1 MNGRRLMNSTNSGPL
16 PEGYESF
23 VEELKDRIRSAQVRA
38 ALSVNRQLVLL
49 YWRIGRD
56 ILNRQKQEGW
66 GTKII
71 DRLSL
76 DLAKAFPAMRGFRAR
91 NLKYMRAFAEAY
103 PEEEFVQQVVARLPW
118 GHQVRILDAV
128 KDPSER
134 EWYVRQA
141 FENGWSRNVLVH
153 QIDSKLY
160 ERQGRALTNFDR
172 TLPEPQSDLA
182 QELLKDPYHFDFLS
196 FGPELLERDL
206 ERSLIEHIRDFLL
219 ELGKGFAFVGSQ
231 FHLEIAGQDYFLDLL
246 FYHVRLHCY
255 IVIDLKIEE
264 FKPEFA
270 GKMNFYLS
278 AVDDLL
284 RQPQDQPTL
293 GIILCKDRDR
303 LVVEYTLRDL
313 KKPMGV
319 AEYRLTEALPERL
332 RAELPTTDDLVR
344 ELPLLD
350 LLTLRIELE
359 RRLARMADGRGLEWK
374 RESIGMLATNL
385 HLHELLST
393 ELLHNIMILSR
404 TLNGAVHGENLTV
417 EQARQSLET
426 GRVILGKLD
435 NESSD

>member
-1 MNGRRLMNSTNSGPL
+1 MNPTHPSPL
-16 PEGYESF
+16 PEEYESF
-23 VEELKDRIRSAQVRA
+23 VEELKDRIRSVQLRA
-38 ALSVNRQLVLL
+38 ALSLNRELVLL

-76 DLAKAFPAMRGFRAR
+76 DLSKAFPAMRGFRAR

-103 PEEEFVQQVVARLPW
+103 PDEEFVQQVVAQLPW

-128 KDPSER
+128 KNPGQR

-141 FENGWSRNVLVH
+141 SENGWSRNVLVH
-153 QIDSKLY
+153 QIESKLF
-160 ERQGRALTNFDR
+160 ERQGHALTNFDR
-172 TLPEPQSDLA
+172 TLPRPQSELA

-196 FGPELLERDL
+196 IGPELLERDL

-231 FHLEIAGQDYFLDLL
+231 FHLEVAGQDYFLDLL

-255 IVIDLKIEE
+255 IVIDLKIED

-293 GIILCKDRDR
+293 GIILCKERDR
-303 LVVEYTLRDL
+303 LVVEYSLRDL
-313 KKPMGV
+313 TKPMGV

-332 RAELPTTDDLVR
+332 RAELPTMDDLVK

-350 LLTLRIELE
+350 LLTLRIDLE
-359 RRLARMADGRGLEWK
+359 SKLARLAEARGLESK

-385 HLHELLST
+385 HLHEFLST
-393 ELLHNIMILSR
+393 ELLHNIMLLSR
-404 TLNGAVHGENLTV
+404 TLNEAVHGENLTV
-417 EQARQSLET
+417 EQARHSLET
-426 GRVILGKLD
+426 GRVILAKLD
-435 NESSD
+435 NESG

>member
-1 MNGRRLMNSTNSGPL
+1 MNPTHPSPL
-16 PEGYESF
+16 PEEYESF
-23 VEELKDRIRSAQVRA
+23 VEELKDRIRSVQVRA
-38 ALSVNRQLVLL
+38 ALSLNRELVLL

-76 DLAKAFPAMRGFRAR
+76 DLSKAFPAMRGFRAR

-103 PEEEFVQQVVARLPW
+103 PDEEFVQQVVAQLPW
-118 GHQVRILDAV
+118 GHQVRILDSV
-128 KDPSER
+128 KDPDQR

-141 FENGWSRNVLVH
+141 SENGWSRNVLVH
-153 QIDSKLY
+153 QIESKLF
-160 ERQGRALTNFDR
+160 ERQGHALTNFDR
-172 TLPEPQSDLA
+172 TLPRPQSDLA

-196 FGPELLERDL
+196 LGPELLERDL

-231 FHLEIAGQDYFLDLL
+231 FHLEVAGQDYFLDLL

-255 IVIDLKIEE
+255 IVIDLKMEN

-293 GIILCKDRDR
+293 GIILCKERDR
-303 LVVEYTLRDL
+303 LVVEYSLRDL
-313 KKPMGV
+313 TKPMGV

-332 RAELPTTDDLVR
+332 RAELPTMDDLVK

-350 LLTLRIELE
+350 LLTLRIDLE
-359 RRLARMADGRGLEWK
+359 RKLARLAEARGLESK

-385 HLHELLST
+385 HLHEFLST
-393 ELLHNIMILSR
+393 ELLHNIMLLSR
-404 TLNGAVHGENLTV
+404 TLNEVVHGENLTV
-417 EQARQSLET
+417 EQARHSLET
-426 GRVILGKLD
+426 GRMILAKLD
-435 NESSD
+435 NESSG

>member
-1 MNGRRLMNSTNSGPL
+1 MNPTHPSPL
-16 PEGYESF
+16 PEEYESF
-23 VEELKDRIRSAQVRA
+23 VEELKDRIRSVQVRA
-38 ALSVNRQLVLL
+38 ALSLNRELVLL

-76 DLAKAFPAMRGFRAR
+76 DLSKAFPAMRGFRAR

-103 PEEEFVQQVVARLPW
+103 PDEEFVQQVVALLPR
-118 GHQVRILDAV
+118 GHQVRILDSV
-128 KDPSER
+128 KDPGQR

-141 FENGWSRNVLVH
+141 SENGWSRNVLVH
-153 QIDSKLY
+153 QIESKLF
-160 ERQGRALTNFDR
+160 ERQGHALTNFDR
-172 TLPEPQSDLA
+172 TLPRPQSDLA

-196 FGPELLERDL
+196 LGPELLERDL

-231 FHLEIAGQDYFLDLL
+231 FHLEVAGQDYFLDLL

-255 IVIDLKIEE
+255 IVIDLKMEN

-293 GIILCKDRDR
+293 GIILCKERDR
-303 LVVEYTLRDL
+303 LVVEYSLRDL
-313 KKPMGV
+313 TKPMGV

-332 RAELPTTDDLVR
+332 RAELPTMDDLVK

-350 LLTLRIELE
+350 LLTLRIDLE
-359 RRLARMADGRGLEWK
+359 RKLARLAEARGLESK

-385 HLHELLST
+385 HLHEFLST
-393 ELLHNIMILSR
+393 ELLHNIMLLSR
-404 TLNGAVHGENLTV
+404 TLNEVVHGENLTV
-417 EQARQSLET
+417 EQARHSLET
-426 GRVILGKLD
+426 GRMILAKLD
-435 NESSD
+435 NESSG